1 MKTKRTALT
10 IPEQICLRAYIS
22 SPNLIDECYRLC
34 HKPKSEMY
42 LHKLALRWVN
52 NDLQREFIKD
62 LTAVKKSRTSTN
74 NENSEDDEYID
85 FSERNNVIEALS
97 RSANL
102 EKDNVRRA
110 KILSQIA
117 DLQRMKQD
125 ENKDEQELVHFYLPL
140 TCKRCSLYMEA
151 EKKKREEESAI

>member
-1 MKTKRTALT
+1 MRGYVSAPDL
-10 IPEQICLRAYIS
+10 L
-22 SPNLIDECYRLC
+22 DECYRLC

-42 LHKLALRWVN
+42 LHKLALRWIN

-62 LTAVKKSRTSTN
+62 LTTVKQSRNTPDN
-74 NENSEDDEYID
+74 GDDEYID
-85 FSERNNVIEALS
+85 FSEKGNVIEALS
-97 RSANL
+97 MAANL

-125 ENKDEQELVHFYLPL
+125 ENKDETELVHFYLPI

-151 EKKKREEESAI
+151 EKKKRWEESAI

>member
-10 IPEQICLRAYIS
+10 IAEQICLRGYVSA
-22 SPNLIDECYRLC
+22 PDLLDECYRLC

-42 LHKLALRWVN
+42 LHKLALRWIN

-62 LTAVKKSRTSTN
+62 LTTVKQSRITPDDG
-74 NENSEDDEYID
+74 DDEYID
-85 FSERNNVIEALS
+85 FSEKGNVIEALS
-97 RSANL
+97 RAANL

-140 TCKRCSLYMEA
+140 TCKRCSLY
-151 EKKKREEESAI
+151 EKARKEKEQEESAK

>member
-10 IPEQICLRAYIS
+10 TAEQICLRGYVSA
-22 SPNLIDECYRLC
+22 PDLLDECYRLC

-42 LHKLALRWVN
+42 LHKLALRWIN

-62 LTAVKKSRTSTN
+62 LTTVKKSRITP
-74 NENSEDDEYID
+74 EDGDDEYID
-85 FSERNNVIEALS
+85 FSEKTNVIVALS
-97 RSANL
+97 RAANL

-125 ENKDEQELVHFYLPL
+125 ESKSETELVHFYLPI
-140 TCKRCSLYMEA
+140 TCKRCSLYERA
-151 EKKKREEESAI
+151 RIEQEESAK